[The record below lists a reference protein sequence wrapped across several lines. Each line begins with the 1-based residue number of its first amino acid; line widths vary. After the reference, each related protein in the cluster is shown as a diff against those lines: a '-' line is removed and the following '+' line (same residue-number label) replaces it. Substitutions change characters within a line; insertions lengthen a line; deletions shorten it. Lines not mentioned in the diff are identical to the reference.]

1 MPAKRVASMPISEF
15 DRALRSHSIGP
26 DDITAIES
34 ARNSVDALGPNS
46 PLRKRIPSVSAAGTT
61 PSRLASAAGFVPRSR
76 GEEWAGLSP
85 RPASTHGRGSR
96 YIDDDPDAIGR
107 AITSDGSDSHN
118 HKRRSRSLSQLNE
131 IALDIPGGETRRR
144 SAEIRFWRQSY
155 DVPGA
160 GGPLSPLSSGHE
172 DETENHEDNDIGRPS
187 MSIADSSRER
197 IAPNTPPQPFNFGSL
212 ASMNE
217 MAGMKITQAASLDD
231 RFGRLEIRM
240 AKLERVVN
248 QLCHSV
254 PGFKAP
260 FMDVNS
266 APATTTTSTP
276 PTGGARQRSGSA
288 GARADLQTHHVTV
301 SQPSY
306 AYSNAIPPIIPA
318 IFQTN
323 SPVRGPRY
331 AAGSRRRSVGTST
344 VDDDDNASSRPS
356 MDNGYYMD
364 SLHPPSSSATQAVST
379 VATSIPPPHMPGLLR
394 PNSETTVRPATSLPS
409 LGSSQRGSNRNSAIG
424 ENSSSNSVA
433 LIAQLDAE
441 RAARQLLED
450 QVRKLSERM
459 NNLSTTMFAMV
470 RDPARAKSQERLRPQ
485 TANPANG
492 GPTPISVNTAGRNKG
507 NKSTIAPSS
516 KAQSIFG
523 KEAALGLSLPGS
535 PAQEA
540 GEDDFS
546 EAFQTPREEPTPG
559 VGGGY
564 PAFGDEFGNVPPS
577 RFARGDDDAEDESV
591 AEDEEDRKK
600 AARVMSLSQLTM
612 GQALDTRI

>member
-1 MPAKRVASMPISEF
+1 MPISEF

-26 DDITAIES
+26 NDITAIES
-34 ARNSVDALGPNS
+34 ARNSIDALSSGS
-46 PLRKRIPSVSAAGTT
+46 PFHKRIPSASAAGTPST
-61 PSRLASAAGFVPRSR
+61 SRLVTATGFVPRSR

-96 YIDDDPDAIGR
+96 YTEDDPDAIGR
-107 AITSDGSDSHN
+107 AITSDGSDSHA

-131 IALDIPGGETRRR
+131 IALDIPGSEGRRR
-144 SAEIRFWRQSY
+144 SAEIRFWRQSF
-155 DVPGA
+155 DVPEA
-160 GGPLSPLSSGHE
+160 ATGPLSPLSSGHE
-172 DETENHEDNDIGRPS
+172 DGTEVPEEHDIGRPS
-187 MSIADSSRER
+187 MSIADSSRDR
-197 IAPNTPPQPFNFGSL
+197 QAPNTPPQPFNFGSL

-231 RFGRLEIRM
+231 RFGHLENRM
-240 AKLERVVN
+240 AKLERVVT

-260 FMDVNS
+260 FMDVH
-266 APATTTTSTP
+266 ATPATAAASMSTP
-276 PTGGARQRSGSA
+276 PPPASGARQRSASA
-288 GARADLQTHHVTV
+288 SARADLHTQHVTV

-306 AYSNAIPPIIPA
+306 AYSNAIPPVIPA

-323 SPVRGPRY
+323 SPIRGPRY
-331 AAGSRRRSVGTST
+331 TDPRRPSVGTST
-344 VDDDDNASSRPS
+344 FDDDDNASSRPS
-356 MDNGYYMD
+356 MDNGCYYYMD

-379 VATSIPPPHMPGLLR
+379 VATSIPPMPALLR
-394 PNSETTVRPATSLPS
+394 PTSETTVRPATSLPS
-409 LGSSQRGSNRNSAIG
+409 LGSSQRGSNRNSGVG
-424 ENSSSNSVA
+424 EHSSSNSVA
-433 LIAQLDAE
+433 LLAQLDAE

-470 RDPARAKSQERLRPQ
+470 RDPARAKSQERMRPQ
-485 TANPANG
+485 TANPSNG
-492 GPTPISVNTAGRNKG
+492 APAPISVNTAGRNRG

-535 PAQEA
+535 PSKDA
-540 GEDDFS
+540 GEDEFS
-546 EAFQTPREEPTPG
+546 DSFQTPREEPTPG
-559 VGGGY
+559 SVY
-564 PAFGDEFGNVPPS
+564 HAFGDEFGNVPSS
-577 RFARGDDDAEDESV
+577 RFDDAEDESV
-591 AEDEEDRKK
+591 AGDEEERKK

-612 GQALDTRI
+612 GQGLGARI